1 MSKLY
6 NKYLSLKQLDASKF
20 YLFKSGIF
28 YIFLDDDAKI
38 VSEKLGLK
46 LTYLNENINP
56 LASYSAFTEGTA
68 ALSKLILKTT
78 YHTNF
83 YNTTVELSP
92 NAPYELGSENT
103 LIQEFTTNGEQ
114 VYAMALSN
122 NGDINSDV
130 SVIAEDNGLKVF
142 VKETA
147 PETLTTYLT
156 HTESLVNYMPN
167 SKFSIAN
174 YDKRSS

>member
-1 MSKLY
+1 
-6 NKYLSLKQLDASKF
+6 
-20 YLFKSGIF
+20 
-28 YIFLDDDAKI
+28 
-38 VSEKLGLK
+38 
-46 LTYLNENINP
+46 
-56 LASYSAFTEGTA
+56 
-68 ALSKLILKTT
+68 
-78 YHTNF
+78 
-83 YNTTVELSP
+83 
-92 NAPYELGSENT
+92 
-103 LIQEFTTNGEQ
+103 
-114 VYAMALSN
+114 MALSN